1 MQETKVGTAS
11 MSYND
16 ALCEFHSFVYFKE
29 MTTTLQIKE
38 KKTHWEKFST
48 GSNVDIIFLKALWWY
63 KMSYEV
69 RPRATKLRKITRGNN
84 AKNYT
89 ASL

>member
-38 KKTHWEKFST
+38 KKHIERNFPLALMLILFSWKLSGGIKCLMKSDHGQPNWE
-48 GSNVDIIFLKALWWY
+48 
-63 KMSYEV
+63 
-69 RPRATKLRKITRGNN
+69 KITRGNN